1 MNFEDFHLN
10 RVILEL
16 RYDEGFLYWDNCGAT
31 NLAIRNQFPNWI
43 WKRTDTELSIFKDI
57 RRRIELVFNIHHI
70 RFVQDQVDNLSQ
82 FKKAAKQITP
92 IILEK
97 LKIDSFNR
105 VGNRFLCVMPLE
117 NIDEGLEILRKNK
130 LIEIP
135 EEKLKLFGENP
146 NKTNFVL
153 YIKDGDFQYRTEITT
168 IERVEKGGIGKIDEK
183 YFPKCGL
190 RFDMDFAQTNK
201 VEASNFISDE
211 FIQRNYKF
219 LENNLIKLIR

>member
-1 MNFEDFHLN
+1 L
-10 RVILEL
+10 
-16 RYDEGFLYWDNCGAT
+16 
-31 NLAIRNQFPNWI
+31 I
-43 WKRTDTELSIFKDI
+43 WGIW
-57 RRRIELVFNIHHI
+57 VNIKHI
-70 RFVQDQVDNLSQ
+70 RFVQDQVDNLNQ

-92 IILEK
+92 IILK
-97 LKIDSFNR
+97 NLKIDSFSR
-105 VGNRFLCVMPLE
+105 VGNRFLYVMPLE
-117 NIDEGLEILRKNK
+117 NIEEGLEIIRKNK

-168 IERVEKGGIGKIDEK
+168 IERVEKEVIGKIDEK
-183 YFPKCGL
+183 YFPKFGI
-190 RFDMDFAQTNK
+190 RFDMDFAKISK
-201 VEASNFISDE
+201 VEASNFVYDE

>member
-1 MNFEDFHLN
+1 MNFGDFHLS

-43 WKRTDTELSIFKDI
+43 WERTDTELSIFKDI
-57 RRRIELVFNIHHI
+57 RKRINLVFNIKHI
-70 RFVQDQVDNLSQ
+70 RFVQDEVDNLNQ
-82 FKKAAKQITP
+82 FKKAANQITP

-97 LKIDSFNR
+97 LKINSFNR
-105 VGNRFLCVMPLE
+105 VGNRFLYVMPLK

-146 NKTNFVL
+146 NKINFVL
-153 YIKDGDFQYRTEITT
+153 YIRDGDFQYRTEITT

-190 RFDMDFAQTNK
+190 KFDMDFVQINK
-201 VEASNFISDE
+201 VEASNFVYDE

-219 LENNLIKLIR
+219 IENNLIKLIR